1 VKARVLHVV
10 TRLDLGGAQQ
20 NTLYCVSHHDRARF
34 EVGLMAGRGGVL
46 DPDAEAMSDANV
58 ELVGW
63 LKHAIAPLADP
74 MAVMRLA
81 VALRKRRVDV
91 VHTHS
96 SKAGIVG
103 RWAAWLAGVPCI
115 VHTVHGW
122 SFNDAQPAPTR
133 RLYLGL
139 ERLTAR
145 ITHRLVVVSEADRR
159 RGLELGIG
167 REDRYRL
174 VRSGIDAREYRAP
187 SQSRE
192 RIREQLGFDAD
203 DIVVGT
209 LACLKPQKAP
219 LDFVEAARLAR
230 RSDPRL
236 RFFIA
241 GDGPLRGA
249 VEERIASAGLRD
261 DVKLLGWRRDAVDL
275 VHAMDLFLLTSRFE
289 GLPRAVLQAMAAGVP
304 VVATA
309 VDGTPEVVIDGES
322 GILIPPGRPEVAA
335 ERLVAL
341 GDDPEARAR
350 LAAAARSR
358 LGTEFD
364 IGNMVRE
371 LDRIYLELLSS
382 EPLPCEVGADADGRT

>member
-1 VKARVLHVV
+1 MKVRVLHII

-46 DPDAEAMSDANV
+46 DADAEAITGARV
-58 ELVGW
+58 ELVPW
-63 LKHAIAPLADP
+63 LKHAIAPLGDP
-74 MAVMRLA
+74 VAVVRLA
-81 VALRKRRVDV
+81 AALRKRRIDI

-96 SKAGIVG
+96 SKAGMIG

-122 SFNDAQPAPTR
+122 SFNDAQPAATR
-133 RLYLGL
+133 RLYSGL

-145 ITHRLVVVSEADRR
+145 ITDRLVVVSEADRR

-167 REDRYRL
+167 REDLYRL
-174 VRSGIDAREYRAP
+174 VRSGIDVREYRTP
-187 SQSRE
+187 SQARE
-192 RIREQLGFDAD
+192 RVREQLGFDAAD
-203 DIVVGT
+203 VVVGT
-209 LACLKPQKAP
+209 LACLKAQKAP

-230 RSDPRL
+230 RSNPRL

-249 VEERIASAGLRD
+249 VEERIASAGLSGD
-261 DVKLLGWRRDAVDL
+261 IKLLGWRRDAADL

-304 VVATA
+304 VIATA
-309 VDGTPEVVIDGES
+309 VDGTPEVVIDRET
-322 GILIPPGRPEVAA
+322 GILVPPGRPEVAA
-335 ERLVAL
+335 EHLVSL
-341 GDDPEARAR
+341 SDDPAARAR

-364 IGNMVRE
+364 IDNMVRE
-371 LDRIYLELLSS
+371 LDRLYLELLSS
-382 EPLPCEVGADADGRT
+382 EPSTCELGADADGRT